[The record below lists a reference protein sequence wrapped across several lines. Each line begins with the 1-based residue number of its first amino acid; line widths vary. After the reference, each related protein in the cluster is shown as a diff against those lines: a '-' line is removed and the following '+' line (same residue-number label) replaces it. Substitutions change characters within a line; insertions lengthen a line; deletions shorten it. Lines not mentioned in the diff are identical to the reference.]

1 MTTSVRIQDVQSR
14 KLRAEHILDAAAD
27 LLLRWGYKR
36 ITIDDVARQAGVGKG
51 TVYLHWRTREEL
63 FYSVI
68 MREQLSAVQEQL
80 VALHRDPRE
89 VQLHR
94 LVRWKYLTTMRRP
107 ILKAVVMGDPDIIG
121 KLAHEAGGADLVK
134 LLGAISTDYL
144 QVLIDNGL
152 MRDDMPIGDLI
163 YQMGAMTIGF
173 FTSGDYL
180 AVFGWNPEFDRKADL
195 LEDAIARCFSLPA
208 TEEALRAAVAPV
220 IRLFEQSRGLCAD
233 YLSRAYA
240 ARVPQMGEE
249 S

>member
-1 MTTSVRIQDVQSR
+1 MTTSVRIQDVHSR
-14 KLRAEHILDAAAD
+14 KLRAEQILDAAAD

-36 ITIDDVARQAGVGKG
+36 ITIDDVAREAGVGKG
-51 TVYLHWRTREEL
+51 TVYLHWKTREEL

-68 MREQLSAVQEQL
+68 MREQLSAVEEQL
-80 VALHRDPRE
+80 AALHRDSRE

-134 LLGAISTDYL
+134 LLGSISTDYV

-152 MRDDMPIGDLI
+152 MRADMPTGDLI

-173 FTSGDYL
+173 FTSSDYL

-195 LEDAIARCFSLPA
+195 LEDAIARCFALPA
-208 TEEALRAAVAPV
+208 TEEALSAAAAPV
-220 IRLFEQSRGLCAD
+220 IRLFEQSRELCAD
-233 YLSRAYA
+233 YLGRAYGVRA
-240 ARVPQMGEE
+240 PQTGEE